1 MKEEKYAVATFK
13 STHYTIQAEEVFKSN
28 NISFKTIP
36 TPREIT
42 VSCGLAILFTLED
55 VPKTRELIDSGDL
68 LIDSLYEY
76 IKGVSP
82 GAKVEKII

>member
-1 MKEEKYAVATFK
+1 MKEEHYAVATFK
-13 STHYTIQAEEVFKSN
+13 STHYTIQAEEVFKDN

-55 VPKTRELIDSGDL
+55 LPKIRELIDNGDL
-68 LIDSLYEY
+68 LIGNLYEY
-76 IKGVSP
+76 IKGGSP
-82 GAKVEKII
+82 GAKVDKII

>member
-13 STHYTIQAEEVFKSN
+13 STHHTIQAEEVFKEN

-55 VPKTRELIDSGDL
+55 ADKAKELVEKGDL
-68 LIDSLYEY
+68 IIDSLYKY
-76 IKGVSP
+76 IKGSSP
-82 GAKVEKII
+82 GGKVEKIL